1 MSVNAFKN
9 KSFIYLVSKIFAA
22 VFHLLSIYI
31 FTRIFNPEVY
41 GDFLL
46 FSSYAMFVCSF
57 IFWWHRLSVYR
68 YYHKFKKNLNTYIK
82 TSYFSFYALSIF
94 LILIYL
100 LLTAAS
106 FLEILN
112 VKNIFLLSI
121 LASIVKSNFDLTQNL
136 LNINRNDTFYGV
148 NVIIRSLLF
157 LSVCLLI
164 HSFFPNN
171 HYTLLIGFMVSFF
184 FSSIPS
190 SYYFQKKMGGGYFDK
205 QIIKKFISYGFP
217 LTGLFFFDYILTSS
231 DRILIG
237 YFFDSKMVGIY
248 GANYDFI
255 KQIVLFLMIIQG
267 LIIYPEINRSYEEK
281 DNDEVENL
289 MSLNLNLFLVVIFPL
304 SIFIALFNEFIS
316 SVFIGADFNY
326 PSSLL
331 ITSFSIMFFFWGL
344 KIYHF
349 DYVFFLKEKTKLSMK
364 ILFFGSLINI
374 CLNLVFIP
382 KYELM
387 GAALSTVFA
396 YSICLFISFYKGR
409 ELMKIKCDKAI
420 LLKALSFVSIT
431 VIISLIMRFMG
442 FHIIYQMTIFLL
454 FYSLLTMLFN
464 FTTIKQFLNRFVH

>member
-1 MSVNAFKN
+1 
-9 KSFIYLVSKIFAA
+9 
-22 VFHLLSIYI
+22 
-31 FTRIFNPEVY
+31 
-41 GDFLL
+41 
-46 FSSYAMFVCSF
+46 
-57 IFWWHRLSVYR
+57 
-68 YYHKFKKNLNTYIK
+68 
-82 TSYFSFYALSIF
+82 
-94 LILIYL
+94 
-100 LLTAAS
+100 
-106 FLEILN
+106 
-112 VKNIFLLSI
+112 
-121 LASIVKSNFDLTQNL
+121 
-136 LNINRNDTFYGV
+136 
-148 NVIIRSLLF
+148 
-157 LSVCLLI
+157 
-164 HSFFPNN
+164 
-171 HYTLLIGFMVSFF
+171 
-184 FSSIPS
+184 
-190 SYYFQKKMGGGYFDK
+190 MGGGYFDK